1 MEHHPTRRT
10 GKYYYIAA
18 LCLVVYGILTIS
30 QLHDWGGWFLSA
42 FFVSLALAFLKNKFL
57 ILKVIFITKIYYLN
71 LYHCSTDNIGS
82 ASQNITSSLFEIL
95 LNIGYSISLIIDLSV
110 NKSGFLWA

>member
-57 ILKVIFITKIYYLN
+57 QGLSFTVIIFAAVSITLYYPGYFREWGNTPKL
-71 LYHCSTDNIGS
+71 
-82 ASQNITSSLFEIL
+82 SSLIATTDPINHVRDGHHRHER
-95 LNIGYSISLIIDLSV
+95 
-110 NKSGFLWA
+110 FLQRL